1 LAVSTF
7 CSDRFSKAVGYLP
20 GYVSG
25 RSSGQTPAAFL
36 VSPHRKLFLKTAL
49 AMYVYNNKVLRD
61 LLGRLLQKNIPVTG
75 WDWLLQKAGL
85 LNGEK
90 GTTVFYTAFTALPRF
105 TGKSVIQVSASEEQE
120 IRQQRSGFSVTGFS
134 SDRVGRIW
142 LILQL
147 PAENK
152 TSYLQ
157 TINQLFLSAE
167 MNELVAL
174 YSALPVFAYPQD
186 WESRCAEGIRTN
198 IASVLEAIVYENPYP
213 AEYLSEAEWNQM
225 ILKAIFTGKE
235 INRIIGLEE
244 RANPALSHMLI
255 DYAHERQSAGRT
267 VDPQLWRLA
276 GRFADEKN

>member
-1 LAVSTF
+1 
-7 CSDRFSKAVGYLP
+7 
-20 GYVSG
+20 
-25 RSSGQTPAAFL
+25 
-36 VSPHRKLFLKTAL
+36 
-49 AMYVYNNKVLRD
+49 MYVYNNKVLSD

-85 LNGEK
+85 LNGEN

-105 TGKSVIQVSASEEQE
+105 TGKSIVQVSAVEEQE
-120 IRQQRSGFSVTGFS
+120 IRQQRNGFSVTGFS

-147 PAENK
+147 AAENK

-235 INRIIGLEE
+235 INRIIGLDE
-244 RANPALSHMLI
+244 RANPALSYMLI

-276 GRFADEKN
+276 DRFTDEKN